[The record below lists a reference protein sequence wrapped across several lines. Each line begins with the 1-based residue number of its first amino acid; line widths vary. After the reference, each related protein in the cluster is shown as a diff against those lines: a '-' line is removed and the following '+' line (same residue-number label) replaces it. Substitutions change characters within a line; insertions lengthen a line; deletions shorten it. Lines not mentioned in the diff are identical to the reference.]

1 MYITHEE
8 ELSNKH
14 NVQAVKG
21 KGLQSTVQGAFTEE
35 YIPSQ
40 VVQC

>member
-8 ELSNKH
+8 ELSN